1 MKTKK
6 GYTLRSLGN
15 EYILVAES
23 LDEAVDFSRMISLNA
38 SAAFLWKEV
47 EGKEFDTEM
56 LASLLMEEYGIT
68 HDVAANDVAALIE
81 TLKTANLIEVN

>member
-23 LDEAVDFSRMISLNA
+23 LDEAIDFSRMISLNA
-38 SAAFLWKEV
+38 TAAFLWKEV
-47 EGKEFDTEM
+47 EDKEFDTEM

-68 HDVAANDVAALIE
+68 HDVAANDVASLLE
-81 TLKTANLIEVN
+81 TLKTANLIEY

>member
-23 LDEAVDFSRMISLNA
+23 LDEAIDFSRMISLNA
-38 SAAFLWKEV
+38 TAAFLWKEV

-56 LASLLMEEYGIT
+56 LVSLLMEEYGIT
-68 HDVAANDVAALIE
+68 HNVAANDVASLLE
-81 TLKTANLIEVN
+81 TLKTANLIED

>member
-38 SAAFLWKEV
+38 TAAFLWKEV
-47 EGKEFDTEM
+47 EDKEFDTEM

-68 HDVAANDVAALIE
+68 HDVAANDVASLLE
-81 TLKTANLIEVN
+81 TLKTANLIEY